1 MGIAVAIICAGAGAS
16 TARAHAARTR
26 IAVLGVTAEQ
36 LRADVRDKIAAAV
49 AGGLAASGAEVVDSA
64 TTARGATAKGVGT
77 CETPTCR
84 IAIADATGA
93 RYLMRGSVET
103 MGRSYTVHLEM
114 IDGTT
119 GTVIGVREDRCEI
132 CTENEAYETASVTA
146 SALKAEIVKR
156 PTIAGDEAA
165 ERKVAIT
172 GVADPAGK
180 GAGGAP
186 MVSASGGSPA
196 GGEETPPRLRGW
208 SWATMG
214 VGAAALGAGI
224 FLVTLDGKYT
234 CDLPSNASPGYQCPR
249 QYSTRGGGIA
259 LITGGALV
267 AVLGTALLVG
277 RF

>member
-1 MGIAVAIICAGAGAS
+1 LGIAALLLWTGAGGG
-16 TARAHAARTR
+16 TARAHAARAR

-36 LRADVRDKIAAAV
+36 LRAEVREKLAAAV
-49 AGGLAASGAEVVDSA
+49 AGGLAASGADVIDSA
-64 TTARGATAKGVGT
+64 TTARGAESKGIAG

-84 IAIADATGA
+84 IAIAEATGA

-103 MGRSYTVHLEM
+103 MGRNYTVHLEM

-156 PTIAGDEAA
+156 PAATSDEAA
-165 ERKVAIT
+165 ARKVATATDPSVT
-172 GVADPAGK
+172 GAPTP
-180 GAGGAP
+180 P

-196 GGEETPPRLRGW
+196 GGDENAPHLRGW
-208 SWATMG
+208 SWVAMG
-214 VGAAALGAGI
+214 AGAAAIGAGV
-224 FLVTLDGKYT
+224 FLMTIDGKYT
-234 CDLPSNASPGYQCPR
+234 CTTTVMDDRCPR
-249 QYSTRGGGIA
+249 SYDTRGGGIA
-259 LITGGALV
+259 LISGGVLA
-267 AVLGTALLVG
+267 AILGTALLVG